1 MKVKEFSAKG
11 ELLMV
16 EGRRANLRRMGQE
29 QASQYKRMMAFV
41 IFLAAALTLITATFL
56 NPIFM
61 KKQIRTSYNQAVVV
75 RQVNK
80 NFDVL
85 ADVIDAR
92 DEDDANLLAQAQTQ
106 PIADHI
112 IDYTLGIHWFKV
124 NNLGLAQQ
132 ILTDIN
138 QGIDKGSSSGA
149 QVINNKLKKQGANAP
164 YAIVKAFDLNI
175 VTLGA
180 NIASLL
186 LIVNVIIVIVTIIT
200 LISLINDM
208 RSKASTRM
216 LIHNA
221 TAAGMWAGFWLI
233 LISGL
238 LALVPVI
245 FDVDN
250 IEFGSI
256 LEIGSSVFLEYV
268 IVGAIIYVICAI
280 PWQATSTK

>member
-1 MKVKEFSAKG
+1 
-11 ELLMV
+11 MV

-41 IFLAAALTLITATFL
+41 IFLAAALTFITATFL

>member
-1 MKVKEFSAKG
+1 
-11 ELLMV
+11 MV

-29 QASQYKRMMAFV
+29 QASQYKRMMALV

>member
-1 MKVKEFSAKG
+1 
-11 ELLMV
+11 MV

-233 LISGL
+233 LILGL

>member
-1 MKVKEFSAKG
+1 
-11 ELLMV
+11 MV

-41 IFLAAALTLITATFL
+41 IFLATALTLITATFL

-92 DEDDANLLAQAQTQ
+92 NEDDANLLAQAQTQ

>member
-1 MKVKEFSAKG
+1 
-11 ELLMV
+11 MV
-16 EGRRANLRRMGQE
+16 EGRRANLRRMWQE
-29 QASQYKRMMAFV
+29 QAGQYKRMMAFV

-61 KKQIRTSYNQAVVV
+61 KKQIRTSYNQAVIV

-85 ADVIDAR
+85 ADVINAR

-112 IDYTLGIHWFKV
+112 IDYTLGIHWFKI
-124 NNLGLAQQ
+124 NNLSLAQQ

-164 YAIVKAFDLNI
+164 YAIVKAFNLNI

-208 RSKASTRM
+208 KSKASTRV

>member
-1 MKVKEFSAKG
+1 
-11 ELLMV
+11 MV

-41 IFLAAALTLITATFL
+41 IFLAASLTLITATFL

>member
-1 MKVKEFSAKG
+1 
-11 ELLMV
+11 MV

-124 NNLGLAQQ
+124 NNLGLAQR

-149 QVINNKLKKQGANAP
+149 QVINNKLKKQDANAP

>member
-1 MKVKEFSAKG
+1 
-11 ELLMV
+11 MV

-29 QASQYKRMMAFV
+29 QAGRYKRMMAFV
-41 IFLAAALTLITATFL
+41 IFLAATLTLITATFL

-61 KKQIRTSYNQAVVV
+61 KKQIRTSYNQAVIV

-85 ADVIDAR
+85 ADVINAR

-112 IDYTLGIHWFKV
+112 IDYTLGIHWFKI
-124 NNLGLAQQ
+124 NNLSLAQQ

-164 YAIVKAFDLNI
+164 YAIVKAFNLNI

-208 RSKASTRM
+208 KSKASTRV

>member
-1 MKVKEFSAKG
+1 
-11 ELLMV
+11 MV

-41 IFLAAALTLITATFL
+41 IFLAAALTLIMATFL

-186 LIVNVIIVIVTIIT
+186 LIINVIIVIVTIIT